1 MSRSLEARLERLE
14 RAAQRQPDETVD
26 IFIIGV
32 EPDGTEVEGD
42 PPLVFR
48 IPAIRPPRGEP
59 PAATQSA
66 AAAM

>member
-48 IPAIRPPRGEP
+48 CPRYDRRE
-59 PAATQSA
+59 ASHDAQT
-66 AAAM
+66 